1 MYDIS
6 QDPALSP
13 QAPACKNEI
22 KKYLLKSTLQKPESQ
37 LKKGLFTQILQLFN
51 NFITP
56 AFGIFY
62 IFAFLLF
69 RKKIYFQWVS
79 TLNSY

>member
-22 KKYLLKSTLQKPESQ
+22 KKYLLKSTLQK
-37 LKKGLFTQILQLFN
+37 
-51 NFITP
+51 
-56 AFGIFY
+56 
-62 IFAFLLF
+62 LF
-69 RKKIYFQWVS
+69 RMTGKEALISDLAMIKRGFR
-79 TLNSY
+79 T